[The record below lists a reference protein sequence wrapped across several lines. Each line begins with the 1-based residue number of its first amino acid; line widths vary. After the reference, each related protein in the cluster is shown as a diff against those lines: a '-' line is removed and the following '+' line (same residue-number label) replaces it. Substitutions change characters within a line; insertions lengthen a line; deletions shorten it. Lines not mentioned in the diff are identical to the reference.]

1 MQTLGVTQLND
12 KQTIFLGRFCE
23 LLLEF
28 WFSFQFWLIFLD
40 FLFFF
45 YGFCLYFPSSTVFCV
60 FFASFTLLQVA
71 FNNFHS
77 YFLLLVIIMGFLL
90 LLFAGCLF
98 RVHFP
103 FTCKISHNKFTE
115 NISPLPLSEL
125 GFSPLSFSLLP
136 LLLPHLFLHLH
147 HRLFLPHFVAQLWQ
161 LCIFS
166 HFLSQV

>member
-1 MQTLGVTQLND
+1 MTNKQFFLAVSVNFYLNFGLVFSFGSF
-12 KQTIFLGRFCE
+12 FLKI
-23 LLLEF
+23 F
-28 WFSFQFWLIFLD
+28 WF
-40 FLFFF
+40 FFH
-45 YGFCLYFPSSTVFCV
+45 GFCLYFPSSTVFCV

-136 LLLPHLFLHLH
+136 LLLPHLFLRVH
-147 HRLFLPHFVAQLWQ
+147 HRLLLPHFVAQLWQ